1 MKKGMSQ
8 PGRGAATALSAV
20 LVCGLLASPVAAQ
33 RVVDLPGRDKALAGT
48 PQTVYTVGKEE
59 GDTPDVF
66 AGVNAVM
73 FDKAGNLYVLDRDNA
88 HVVVFGT
95 DGKVLRT
102 VGKRG
107 EGPGELGFPI
117 SMTPLPDGGLA
128 IMDMASRAI
137 SLFDADG
144 KYVDLVHSGPSG
156 GGMMLGAGADALAAP
171 TSAGIIMQGSNLS
184 GGGPGGGLP
193 EARDSVPILLQ
204 PLAGE
209 VKVLFN
215 APSPAPTVRGGD
227 QGGGRMSV
235 MVSAP
240 PTFSPRVLWAALPD
254 GQLAVAYGLDYDVNI
269 VPASGGKVAFV
280 LRRPQ
285 KARKV
290 TEKDKDVARE
300 AQRERLE
307 SGAGVMRVTNTN
319 GRMSVS
325 SGSGGG
331 LPKEQVDKM
340 LEDMS
345 FAEMMPIVRI
355 LRADPDSRIWVQRDA
370 GSGVTDYPIDILS
383 ASGTYVGTVKGM
395 PMPDA
400 LGPGGLM
407 AFIETDDLG
416 VQRVSVK
423 RAPASW
429 FR

>member
-1 MKKGMSQ
+1 MKRRKIQ
-8 PGRGAATALSAV
+8 PGRTAAMALSGALACAV
-20 LVCGLLASPVAAQ
+20 LAAPAVAQ
-33 RVVDLPGRDKALAGT
+33 RVVDLPGRDKALTGT
-48 PQTVYTVGKEE
+48 PQTLFTVGKEE

-73 FDKAGNLYVLDRDNA
+73 FDRAGNLYVLDRDNA

-95 DGKVLRT
+95 DGKILRT

-107 EGPGELGFPI
+107 EGPGELGLPM

-128 IMDMASRAI
+128 IMDMANRAI

-144 KYVDLVHSGPSG
+144 KYVDLVSTGSSG
-156 GGMMLGAGADALAAP
+156 GMVLGAGAAALAAP

-184 GGGPGGGLP
+184 GGGPAGGLP
-193 EARDSVPILLQ
+193 EARDSIPILLQ
-204 PLAGE
+204 PLDGAS
-209 VKVLFN
+209 KVLFN
-215 APSPAPTVRGGD
+215 APSSAPTVRGGD

-240 PTFSPRVLWAALPD
+240 PTFSPSVLWAALPD
-254 GQLAVAYGLDYDVNI
+254 GRLAVTYGLDYDVNI
-269 VPASGGKVAFV
+269 VPASGGSVASV

-285 KARKV
+285 QARKV

-300 AQRERLE
+300 AQRERLQ
-307 SGAGVMRVTNTN
+307 SGAGVMRVTNVN
-319 GRMSVS
+319 GRMSMS
-325 SGSGGG
+325 SGAGGM
-331 LPKEQVDKM
+331 PKEQVERV
-340 LEDMS
+340 LQQMS

-355 LRADPDSRIWVQRDA
+355 LRADLDGRIWVQHDA
-370 GSGVTDYPIDILS
+370 GPGATDYPLDVLG
-383 ASGTYVGTVKGM
+383 ADGTYFGTVRGM

-400 LGPGGLM
+400 LGRGGLM

-423 RAPASW
+423 RAPAAW

>member
-1 MKKGMSQ
+1 MRTMSR
-8 PGRGAATALSAV
+8 PRRGPVTALSAA
-20 LVCGLLASPVAAQ
+20 LACAMVAAPAAAQ
-33 RVVDLPGRDKALAGT
+33 RLVDLPGRDKVLAGT
-48 PQTVYTVGKEE
+48 PQAIYTVGRED

-73 FDKAGNLYVLDRDNA
+73 FDRSGNLYVLDRDNA
-88 HVVVFGT
+88 HVVVFGA
-95 DGKVLRT
+95 DGKILRT

-107 EGPGELGFPI
+107 EGPGELGIPM

-128 IMDMASRAI
+128 IMDMANRAF

-144 KYVDLVHSGPSG
+144 KYVDIVSLASG
-156 GGMMLGAGADALAAP
+156 GGMMLGAGAAAIAAP

-184 GGGPGGGLP
+184 GGGPGGGVP
-193 EARDSVPILLQ
+193 EAKDSIPILLQ
-204 PLAGE
+204 PLDGPS
-209 VKVLFN
+209 KVLFS
-215 APSPAPTVRGGD
+215 APSPAPTIRGGD

-240 PTFSPRVLWAALPD
+240 PTFSPRVLWTALPD
-254 GQLAVAYGLDYDVNI
+254 GRLAVTWGLDYDVNI
-269 VPASGGKVAFV
+269 IPADGGSVASV

-285 KARKV
+285 KARRV
-290 TEKDKDVARE
+290 TDKDKDVARE

-307 SGAGVMRVTNTN
+307 TGAGVMSVRNVN
-319 GRMSVS
+319 GRMSMS
-325 SGSGGG
+325 STGG
-331 LPKEQVDKM
+331 LPKEQIERSLQGM
-340 LEDMS
+340 T

-355 LRADPDSRIWVQRDA
+355 LRADLDGRIWVQHDA
-370 GSGVTDYPIDILS
+370 GSGVTDYPIDILG
-383 ASGTYVGTVKGM
+383 ADGTYVGTLRGM

-400 LGPGGLM
+400 LGAGGLM

-423 RAPASW
+423 RAPAAW